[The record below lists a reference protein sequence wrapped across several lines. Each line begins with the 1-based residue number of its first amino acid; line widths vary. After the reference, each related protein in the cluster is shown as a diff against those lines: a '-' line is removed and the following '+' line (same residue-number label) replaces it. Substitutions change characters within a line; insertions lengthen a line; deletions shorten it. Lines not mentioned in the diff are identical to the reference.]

1 MPFLA
6 GQKLTAGQLDRIQ
19 PRIYEGAATSAL
31 AVSTTTYADIVGAT
45 VTFTTTAANAKFKAD
60 AVFDAS
66 VGTTSA
72 TNLMV
77 GRLVVDGTPDS
88 GGLAVYAMDV
98 QDRATIAQEWTG
110 TLAAAGTHT
119 LKLQGACT
127 ASGSGSGNFLQSDT
141 KIIVTVT
148 EVP

>member
-1 MPFLA
+1 VAFLA
-6 GQKLTAGQLDRIQ
+6 GQTLTAGQLERVQ
-19 PRIYEGAATSAL
+19 PRTYEGAASAPL

-45 VTFTTTAANAKFKAD
+45 VTVTTTAPNAHFKAE
-60 AVFDAS
+60 AVLDAS
-66 VGTTSA
+66 VGATSA

-88 GGLAVYAMDV
+88 GGLAVYGMDT
-98 QDRATIAQEWTG
+98 QDRATVAQQWTG
-110 TLAAAGTHT
+110 VLPAAGSHT

-127 ASGSGSGNFLQSDT
+127 ASGSGSGSFLQSDT
-141 KIIVTVT
+141 KIIVTIK

>member
-1 MPFLA
+1 MAILA
-6 GQKLTAGQLDRIQ
+6 GQKLTAGQLARIQ
-19 PRIYEGAATSAL
+19 PQHYEGAATSAL
-31 AVSTTTYADIVGAT
+31 TVSTTTYADIVGAT
-45 VTFTTTAANAKFKAD
+45 VTFTTTAANARFKAE
-60 AVFDAS
+60 AIFDAS
-66 VGTTSA
+66 VGTVSG

-98 QDRATIAQEWTG
+98 QDRATVAQQWTG
-110 TLAAAGTHT
+110 TLAAAGSHT

-127 ASGSGSGNFLQSDT
+127 ASGSGSGTFLQSDT
-141 KIIVTVT
+141 KLIVTIT